1 MQLVLP
7 GTGLVHHVEVAGL
20 ACQLTPV
27 GLDVRRDA
35 LHQFLKSEYKTSV
48 KPVQRT
54 KLTSFNDPLLVAR

>member
-27 GLDVRRDA
+27 GLDVRSDS
-35 LHQFLKSEYKTSV
+35 LHKFLKM
-48 KPVQRT
+48 
-54 KLTSFNDPLLVAR
+54 